1 MLLEKK
7 NIEINLNISKE
18 GYIDTYCGCFGD
30 DDSSDELIAI
40 LLQKINYD
48 IYIYNGLA
56 QVTMTQTYF
65 NDTGKY
71 L

>member
-1 MLLEKK
+1 MGNK
-7 NIEINLNISKE
+7 SQPS
-18 GYIDTYCGCFGD
+18 DCGCFGD

-48 IYIYNGLA
+48 ICIYNGLA
-56 QVTMTQTYF
+56 QVTMTQIYS
-65 NDTGKY
+65 NDTGKF